1 MTASRPPRSGGAAAR
16 PRKAAAPAAR
26 KAAAGKTPSDAARSR
41 PRQDAPAEPLG
52 KPVPAPVV
60 LRYLEW
66 LSSSRKLAAHTLTNY
81 ARDLSVLQAHAERHA
96 PGCALLS
103 LQTHHIRGFA
113 ARLHGGG
120 LAGTSIARTL
130 SAWRGFYLWAARH
143 GLGVEANPVDG
154 VRAPKSGHRLP
165 KALSVEH
172 AVALV
177 SHSAGEHNEGRRDQ
191 AVYELFYSSGLRVSE
206 LVQLDHRYT
215 EDGEYRSAGWID
227 MDGAEVTVIGKGS
240 RRRTVP
246 VGSKAMEALR
256 AWLAVRAE
264 MSRTG
269 AAPEDAHALFLS
281 VRGRRLPVRTVQ
293 LRIKQQAIRAGVPAD
308 VHPHM
313 LRHSF
318 ATHVLQ
324 SSGDLRAVQ
333 EMLGHASVATT
344 QIYTALDFQHLA
356 KVYDKAH
363 PRAGRAHSAPAPAA
377 APKAPGPAAGESN
390 PPATP
395 AAKEDD

>member
-1 MTASRPPRSGGAAAR
+1 MTAARPPGSGGPAAR
-16 PRKAAAPAAR
+16 PRKAGAKQPAAR
-26 KAAAGKTPSDAARSR
+26 KTAAKPRKPAAREAVSSG
-41 PRQDAPAEPLG
+41 PLA
-52 KPVPAPVV
+52 KPTPDPLV
-60 LRYLEW
+60 LRYLDW
-66 LSSSRKLAAHTLTNY
+66 LASSRKLADHTLSSY
-81 ARDLSVLQAHAERHA
+81 GRDLSVLQAHAARYA

-103 LQTHHIRGFA
+103 LQTQHIRGFA

-154 VRAPKSGHRLP
+154 VRAPRSGHRLP

-177 SHSAGEHNEGRRDQ
+177 SHSAGEGAEGLRDQ
-191 AVYELFYSSGLRVSE
+191 AVYELFYSSGLRLSE

-215 EDGEYRSAGWID
+215 EDGDYRSAGWID
-227 MDGAEVTVIGKGS
+227 MDGAEVTVIGKGA

-246 VGSKAMEALR
+246 VGSKAMDALR
-256 AWLAVRAE
+256 AWLGARAQLL
-264 MSRTG
+264 RPG
-269 AAPEDAHALFLS
+269 ALPQDAHALFLNA
-281 VRGRRLPVRTVQ
+281 RGRRLPMRTVQ

-363 PRAGRAHSAPAPAA
+363 PRAGRVRSVPAPMAEPKAGEPAADEAAGPSAPV
-377 APKAPGPAAGESN
+377 PG
-390 PPATP
+390 
-395 AAKEDD
+395 EDA

>member
-1 MTASRPPRSGGAAAR
+1 MDPSRA
-16 PRKAAAPAAR
+16 RKAASPAAKKPAAR
-26 KAAAGKTPSDAARSR
+26 KED
-41 PRQDAPAEPLG
+41 
-52 KPVPAPVV
+52 
-60 LRYLEW
+60 W
-66 LSSSRKLAAHTLTNY
+66 LASSRKLAVHTLTSY
-81 ARDLSVLQAHAERHA
+81 ARDLSVLQAHAARHA
-96 PGCALLS
+96 RGTALLS
-103 LQTHHIRGFA
+103 LQTHHIRAFA
-113 ARLHGGG
+113 ARMHGGG

-177 SHSAGEHNEGRRDQ
+177 SHNAGDGAEGRRDQ

-206 LVQLDHRYT
+206 LVQLDVRYT

-227 MDGAEVTVIGKGS
+227 MDGAEATVIGKGA

-256 AWLAVRAE
+256 AWLAVRTALL
-264 MSRTG
+264 RPG
-269 AAPEDAHALFLS
+269 ALPDDAHALFLS

-293 LRIKQQAIRAGVPAD
+293 LRIKQQAIRAGVPTD

-363 PRAGRAHSAPAPAA
+363 RG
-377 APKAPGPAAGESN
+377 
-390 PPATP
+390 
-395 AAKEDD
+395 

>member
-1 MTASRPPRSGGAAAR
+1 MT
-16 PRKAAAPAAR
+16 RKAAPGAAIAPPAA
-26 KAAAGKTPSDAARSR
+26 K
-41 PRQDAPAEPLG
+41 
-52 KPVPAPVV
+52 PAPDPLV

-66 LSSSRKLAAHTLTNY
+66 LASGRKLAAHTLSSY
-81 ARDLSVLQAHAERHA
+81 GRDLSVLQEYAQRFA

-103 LQTHHIRGFA
+103 LQNHHIRGFA

-120 LAGTSIARTL
+120 LAGTSIARAL

-143 GLGVEANPVDG
+143 GLGVQANPVDG
-154 VRAPKSGHRLP
+154 VRAPRSGHRLP

-177 SHSAGEHNEGRRDQ
+177 SYQGGEGAEDVRDR
-191 AVYELFYSSGLRVSE
+191 AVHELFYSSGLRLSE
-206 LVQLDHRYT
+206 LVQLDQRYA

-256 AWLAVRAE
+256 AWLAVRAQ
-264 MSRTG
+264 MLRPG
-269 AAPEDAHALFLS
+269 APPEDAHALFLNP
-281 VRGRRLPVRTVQ
+281 RGRRLPARTVQ

-363 PRAGRAHSAPAPAA
+363 PRAGRAQAAPAPAA
-377 APKAPGPAAGESN
+377 SADPDADAEPGGG
-390 PPATP
+390 
-395 AAKEDD
+395 

>member
-1 MTASRPPRSGGAAAR
+1 MEPSRA
-16 PRKAAAPAAR
+16 RKAASPSAKKPAAR
-26 KAAAGKTPSDAARSR
+26 KQAAE
-41 PRQDAPAEPLG
+41 APLD
-52 KPVPAPVV
+52 KPPPDPVV
-60 LRYLEW
+60 VRYLEW
-66 LSSSRKLAAHTLTNY
+66 LASSRKLAVHTLTNY
-81 ARDLSVLQAHAERHA
+81 ARDLSVLQAHAARHA
-96 PGCALLS
+96 PGVALLS
-103 LQTHHIRGFA
+103 LQTHHIRAFA
-113 ARLHGGG
+113 ARMHGGG

-130 SAWRGFYLWAARH
+130 SAWRGFFLWAARH
-143 GLGVEANPVDG
+143 GLGVQANPVDG

-177 SHSAGEHNEGRRDQ
+177 SHNAGDGAEGRRDQ

-206 LVQLDHRYT
+206 LVQLDARYA

-227 MDGAEVTVIGKGS
+227 MDGAGVTVIGKGS

-256 AWLAVRAE
+256 AWLSVRPE
-264 MSRTG
+264 LLRPG
-269 AAPEDAHALFLS
+269 ALPDDAHALFLS
-281 VRGRRLPVRTVQ
+281 VRGRRLPARTVQ
-293 LRIKQQAIRAGVPAD
+293 LRIKQQAIRAGVPTD

-363 PRAGRAHSAPAPAA
+363 PRAGRAHSGPAPAVAPVA
-377 APKAPGPAAGESN
+377 APKAVDEGKDAEDTKDAED
-390 PPATP
+390 
-395 AAKEDD
+395 AKDVETGKDG